1 MMRKL
6 VSAASAAAVM
16 LASPAFA
23 ATADDDKG
31 SRYLQCD
38 GQPNNMSDGEG
49 FARFLGAVTLL
60 GIFAPAPEAPDPSKR
75 QFGEAGVTACN
86 LLIDGEA
93 AEGNGFRR
101 IPLILARGLH
111 QIEAKNYQAALD
123 DVAKAR
129 AEAAALGLVGNP
141 HFDRSM
147 GLSFGNIEAVARLRM
162 DDPQAAQNAS
172 LERLAA
178 MNYSFVPTMASQ
190 TYSEFLHDLSPEAER
205 KLAAQARILPAA
217 FGDFSARLEEVGRFA
232 DAAAKRE
239 ALIRTVEELKPEDN
253 VSLIYAVTALS
264 HALAGNW
271 DDAQRRAT
279 FAQDNLAARRAAG
292 KPEDNGA
299 RAVELLDLYEIL
311 RVAHDGDMVQAR
323 RRFAARSQWLEPSLG
338 VLMETSRRLR
348 EGAASEELTGALA
361 KSPEELWQERRDSVM
376 AVELQQDTD
385 NKSLFQLIWPY
396 ARIDDFEARSRDTW
410 RTDKSKMMTKEA
422 DEETGMWRIFA
433 FGNRQTAI
441 DSIVLHAALQAKAQG
456 KEGFTMLLTMSSE
469 QNVYLGP
476 LTYGWFRFV
485 NRDEAGAEAERFLPA
500 DEVIAE
506 LSQVIPSPEAL
517 RARRSTE
524 RRGKAS

>member
-1 MMRKL
+1 MKTF

-16 LASPAFA
+16 LASPACA

-49 FARFLGAVTLL
+49 FARFVGAVTLL

-86 LLIDGEA
+86 LLLEGEA

-123 DVAKAR
+123 DVAKAK

-147 GLSFGNIEAVARLRM
+147 GLSFGNIEAAARLRM
-162 DDPQAAQNAS
+162 EEPATAQRAS
-172 LERLAA
+172 LERLAE
-178 MNYSFVPTMASQ
+178 MDYSFVPTLASQ
-190 TYSEFLHDLSPEAER
+190 TYTEFLRDLSPEAER
-205 KLAAQARILPAA
+205 KLAAQARIQPQL
-217 FGDFSARLEEVGRFA
+217 FGDFAARLEEAGRFA

-239 ALIRTVEELKPEDN
+239 AFIRTIEELKPEESA
-253 VSLIYAVTALS
+253 SLFYAVAALS

-279 FAQDNLAARRAAG
+279 FARDNLAARRTKG
-292 KPEDNGA
+292 VPEDNGA
-299 RAVELLDLYEIL
+299 RVVELLDFYEIIRL
-311 RVAHDGDMVQAR
+311 AHDGNMAQAR
-323 RRFAARSQWLEPSLG
+323 RMFAARSQWLEPSLG
-338 VLMETSRRLR
+338 MLMETNRRLR
-348 EGAASEELTGALA
+348 EGAASEELVGALA
-361 KSPEELWQERRDSVM
+361 KTPEELWQERRDTTM
-376 AVELQQDTD
+376 AVELQRDTD

-396 ARIDDFEARSRDTW
+396 AKIDDFEARSRDTW

-441 DSIVLHAALQAKAQG
+441 DSIVLHAALQARAQG

-469 QNVYLGP
+469 QNAYIGP

-485 NRDEAGAEAERFLPA
+485 SRDEAGAEAERFLPA

-506 LSQVIPSPEAL
+506 LSQVIPSPETL
-517 RARRSTE
+517 RAKRSRE
-524 RRGKAS
+524 RRGNAS